1 MSDETRRIL
10 VVDDDEYDRLAM
22 ARALENSRFSLEVD
36 MAVGGNEALSAVR
49 ASNYDAVITDFHLP
63 DITAD
68 QLVVDL
74 TPLVHNGLA
83 IIVVAGVGDI
93 RKAAQVMRDGAHDY
107 LVKDD
112 VNAER
117 IELALSAA
125 WRTVDLNLELER
137 QRLELLR
144 SNRELEQYAVL
155 ASHDLRQPLRTVH
168 GFLDLLREHAPE
180 LDDTANRYLHQAMD
194 GARQMSV
201 YVDGLLQIAKLRH
214 QPDAFAAFSSEEV
227 VATVLSGLQD
237 LARTANA
244 TYTFG
249 ALPRQ
254 FGTEHHFYQLLQNL
268 ISNALLHRDT
278 SQAPAIEIA
287 ARYER
292 QLPISRRS
300 SSNERMGFWRWTIT
314 DNGPGVAK
322 EHHEPIF
329 DMFHRGGQQP
339 RGPGSGIGLA
349 VCRKIVET
357 HGGHIYVDEAYDR
370 GLRVCFTWPGPTSVE
385 KAAVG

>member
-1 MSDETRRIL
+1 MSEEIRNIL

-22 ARALENSRFSLEVD
+22 ARALENSRYALAVD
-36 MAVGGNEALSAVR
+36 MAVGGNEALAALKNR
-49 ASNYDAVITDFHLP
+49 DYHAIITDFQLP

-68 QLVVDL
+68 QLVVNL
-74 TPLVHNGLA
+74 APQIRNGLA

-93 RKAAQVMRDGAHDY
+93 RKAAKVLRDGAHDY

-125 WRTVDLNLELER
+125 WRTVELNMELER

-168 GFLDLLREHAPE
+168 GFLDLLREHAPD
-180 LDDTANRYLHQAMD
+180 LDHTANRYLRQAME
-194 GARQMSV
+194 GAKQMSV

-227 VATVLSGLQD
+227 VAMVLSGLQD
-237 LARTANA
+237 LARSAKA

-249 ALPRQ
+249 TLPTQ
-254 FGTEHHFYQLLQNL
+254 FGTEHQFHQVLQNL
-268 ISNALLHRDT
+268 ITNALLHRDKT
-278 SQAPAIEIA
+278 RAPTIEVA

-292 QLPISRRS
+292 PLPLSRRS
-300 SSNERMGFWRWTIT
+300 SSNERMGFWRWSVT
-314 DNGPGVAK
+314 DNGPGVA
-322 EHHEPIF
+322 EVAHESIF
-329 DMFHRGGQQP
+329 DMFQRADSSSS
-339 RGPGSGIGLA
+339 GPGSGIGLA

-357 HGGHIYVDEAYDR
+357 HGGQIYVDSDHHD
-370 GLRVCFTWPGPTSVE
+370 GLRICFTWPGPIAVE
-385 KAAVG
+385 QAQVG